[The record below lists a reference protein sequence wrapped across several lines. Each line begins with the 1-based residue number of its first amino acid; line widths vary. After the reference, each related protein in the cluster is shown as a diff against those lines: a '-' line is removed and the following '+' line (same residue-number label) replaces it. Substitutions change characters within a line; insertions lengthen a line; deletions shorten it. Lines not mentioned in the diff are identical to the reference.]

1 MGRVGTRTVAAVATL
16 LALIV
21 PASAHVYVVV
31 NVPDQVRTKDP
42 WIRVFVTAAS
52 LDREWCGGN
61 VASVVPIAVQGK
73 LDQLTMK
80 LISGTVPPNVV
91 LTYRYPASYPGWER
105 LPDDLEAACTRLV
118 EVAMRSGVPVKFLL
132 CLDPDAGFI
141 PGLELAPIVAKQQG
155 AVVWGNPLTYIA
167 HFNIPV
173 LTLDQY
179 LRDPRYDFSDLPI
192 RALAVVQPLAQ
203 PEGPYKSQPF
213 DPITLAAVQF
223 ACMRPALV
231 AFVPVGSSPNV
242 EALKR
247 AVRDRFLSA
256 YGKELKGL
264 DSVEYVVA
272 FGSVLIGSPH
282 LEVGVACFPLKGLPG
297 FLAVNKMLASLHLRG
312 PASPVVVFD
321 PTGALTAY
329 HGDLQSSVPVKWLS
343 VPDLPSL
350 NDSMRSAACS
360 IVSVVGAENVLG
372 TDFLRSLDSQCKSFL
387 FVCADPNS
395 IAQSAEIY
403 ATPDGFPKF
412 RTIVAFRDPAGAI
425 MAYLFAAS
433 GIEIGRAVVWACW
446 ELEQLSGYVSVSPG
460 YLLVG
465 DPFYRFDGPLE
476 YPPSRLPEGRSLN
489 IELPRAFLV
498 PVDGYRFIPLIFP
511 AFVTGITNI
520 PKDPYS
526 TVLAEGTDFAIKRLG
541 PYRYSVSGILIH
553 PAGIRNTYVL
563 PLNESDKYQVR
574 ITLELVPPTSSQAPS
589 RNPSGVSAC
598 GIAVTLASLLVVS
611 GAMRV
616 RVRSWRTSRSRTSR
630 RS

>member
-1 MGRVGTRTVAAVATL
+1 MGCLVGTRTVAAVTTL
-16 LALIV
+16 LALIAPV
-21 PASAHVYVVV
+21 NAHIYVVV
-31 NVPDQVRTKDP
+31 NVPDQVKTKDP
-42 WIRVFVTAAS
+42 WVRIFVTAAS

-61 VASVVPIAVQGK
+61 VPSVIPIAVQGK

-80 LISGTVPPNVV
+80 LISGTEPPNVV
-91 LTYRYPASYPGWER
+91 LTYKYPASYPGWER
-105 LPDDLEAACTRLV
+105 LPDYLEAACVRLV
-118 EVAMRSGVPVKFLL
+118 DVAMRSGVPVKFLL

-155 AVVWGNPLTYIA
+155 AIVWGNPLAYTA
-167 HFNIPV
+167 HFNVPV
-173 LTLDQY
+173 LTLNSY
-179 LRDPRYDFSDLPI
+179 LRNPKYDFSDLPI

-203 PEGPYKSQPF
+203 PKGPYKSQPF

-231 AFVPVGSSPNV
+231 AFVPLGSSPNV

-247 AVRDRFLSA
+247 AVRERFLSA
-256 YGKELKGL
+256 YGKDLKDL
-264 DSVEYVVA
+264 DRIEYVVA
-272 FGSVLIGSPH
+272 FGSVLLGNPR

-297 FLAVNKMLASLHLRG
+297 FLAANKMLASLHLRG

-329 HGDLQSSVPVKWLS
+329 RGDLQSSVPVKWLS

-350 NDSMRSAACS
+350 NESMMSAACS
-360 IVSVVGAENVLG
+360 IVSVVGAEKALG
-372 TDFLRSLDSQCKSFL
+372 TDFLRSLDSQCRSFL
-387 FVCADPNS
+387 FVCADPKL

-412 RTIVAFRDPAGAI
+412 RTVVAFRDPAGAI

-433 GIEIGRAVVWACW
+433 GVEIGRAVVWACW
-446 ELEQLSGYVSVSPG
+446 ELEQLSSYVNASPG

-476 YPPSRLPEGRSLN
+476 YPPLRLPEGRSLN
-489 IELPRAFLV
+489 IKLPRAFLV
-498 PVDGYRFIPLIFP
+498 PVGEYRFIPLIFP
-511 AFVTGITNI
+511 AFVTGLTSI
-520 PKDPYS
+520 PKDSYS
-526 TVLAEGTDFAIKRLG
+526 TVLAEGTDFVIKRLG
-541 PYRYSVSGILIH
+541 PDRYSVSGILIH
-553 PAGIRNTYVL
+553 PTGIRNTYVL
-563 PLNESDKYQVR
+563 SLNESDKYHAR
-574 ITLELVPPTSSQAPS
+574 ITLELVPSISSQAPS

-598 GIAVTLASLLVVS
+598 GIAVTLASLLAVS

-616 RVRSWRTSRSRTSR
+616 RARS
-630 RS
+630 